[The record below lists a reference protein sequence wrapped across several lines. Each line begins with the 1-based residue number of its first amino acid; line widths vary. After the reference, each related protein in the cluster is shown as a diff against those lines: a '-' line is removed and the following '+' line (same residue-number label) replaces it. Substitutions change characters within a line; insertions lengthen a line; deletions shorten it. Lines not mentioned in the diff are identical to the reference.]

1 MTTIRWMT
9 TRGVSVD
16 AMGDGARGD
25 DVRVRAA
32 TARDGA
38 RRTSVGRARRDAR
51 GDWAPER
58 YRRTRGDARVK
69 TDEGERAFGF
79 VLGCYRCASVAGTRV
94 SAGRKA
100 VNTTKATRARCVTRA
115 SSNAATIKVVGVG
128 GGGSNAVNRMVD
140 ADMSGVEFWIV
151 NTDAQA
157 LQTAAADPRNHLQ
170 IGAELT
176 RGLGAGGNPEI
187 GQKAAEESRAAIEQ
201 SLTGSD
207 MVFVTAGMGGGTGSG
222 AAPVVAQVAKSAGIL
237 TVGIVTM
244 PFKFEGRQRYNQA
257 LEAVERLRQNV
268 DTLIVIPNDRLLA
281 AVDAALPVQ
290 DAFLLADDILRQ
302 GVRGITDI
310 ITLPGLI
317 NVDFADVRAV
327 MADAGSSLM
336 GIGRASGKNRAR
348 EAAEAAISSPLLDL
362 GIDRATGIVWN
373 ITGGDDLTLHEVNEA
388 AEVIYDLVDPSAL
401 IIFGAV
407 VKDGNRA
414 TDGEVSITLIAT
426 GFSPS
431 AGTGQGAAPAAR
443 QVNGNGDSNGRQ
455 PIMGWKQ
462 EATNGANG
470 RNGSAPTAEEPV
482 SRGGIP
488 SFLRRRMGR

>member
-1 MTTIRWMT
+1 
-9 TRGVSVD
+9 
-16 AMGDGARGD
+16 MG
-25 DVRVRAA
+25 
-32 TARDGA
+32 TFK
-38 RRTSVGRARRDAR
+38 
-51 GDWAPER
+51 
-58 YRRTRGDARVK
+58 ARVLLHTHTHTHK
-69 TDEGERAFGF
+69 MTSALVSSSSRASTTAARSRRPFH
-79 VLGCYRCASVAGTRV
+79 
-94 SAGRKA
+94 RKSSGIK
-100 VNTTKATRARCVTRA
+100 TTKRRMSITPRAENEGDSA
-115 SSNAATIKVVGVG
+115 STTTNAASAAPKLVPSNAASIKVIGV
-128 GGGSNAVNRMVD
+128 GGGSNAVNRMVETD
-140 ADMSGVEFWIV
+140 IQGVEFWVV

-157 LQTAAADPRNHLQ
+157 LTSSTVPKSNTIQ
-170 IGAELT
+170 IGETLT
-176 RGLGAGGNPEI
+176 RGLGAGSNPEI
-187 GQKAAEESRAAIEQ
+187 GQKAAEESRKSIEDALQ
-201 SLTGSD
+201 GSD

-222 AAPVVAQVAKSAGIL
+222 AAPVVANVAKTAGIL

-257 LEAVERLRQNV
+257 MEAVERLRQNV

-281 AVDAALPVQ
+281 AVDASLPVQ

-373 ITGGDDLTLHEVNEA
+373 ITGGSDLTLHEVNAA

-431 AGTGQGAAPAAR
+431 AGISQTAAPASR
-443 QVNGNGDSNGRQ
+443 SNGKKAPAAIDGRT
-455 PIMGWKQ
+455 PIMGWNTKA
-462 EATNGANG
+462 EIPSNGKSE
-470 RNGSAPTAEEPV
+470 RDEEQPA

>member
-1 MTTIRWMT
+1 M
-9 TRGVSVD
+9 
-16 AMGDGARGD
+16 
-25 DVRVRAA
+25 
-32 TARDGA
+32 
-38 RRTSVGRARRDAR
+38 
-51 GDWAPER
+51 
-58 YRRTRGDARVK
+58 
-69 TDEGERAFGF
+69 
-79 VLGCYRCASVAGTRV
+79 
-94 SAGRKA
+94 
-100 VNTTKATRARCVTRA
+100 
-115 SSNAATIKVVGVG
+115 
-128 GGGSNAVNRMVD
+128 
-140 ADMSGVEFWIV
+140 
-151 NTDAQA
+151 
-157 LQTAAADPRNHLQ
+157 
-170 IGAELT
+170 
-176 RGLGAGGNPEI
+176 GAGGNPEI

-201 SLTGSD
+201 ALSGSD

-257 LEAVERLRQNV
+257 MEAVERLRQNV

-281 AVDAALPVQ
+281 AVDASLPVQ

-373 ITGGDDLTLHEVNEA
+373 ITGGSDLTLHEVNEA

-431 AGTGQGAAPAAR
+431 AGISQTAAPASR
-443 QVNGNGDSNGRQ
+443 SNGKKAPAAIDGRT
-455 PIMGWKQ
+455 PIMGWNTKT
-462 EATNGANG
+462 EIPSNGKSERDEQPG
-470 RNGSAPTAEEPV
+470 V
-482 SRGGIP
+482 SRRHPLFFAPPHGSLTNQTGGS
-488 SFLRRRMGR
+488 SFVHDTLTHNIIEEIS